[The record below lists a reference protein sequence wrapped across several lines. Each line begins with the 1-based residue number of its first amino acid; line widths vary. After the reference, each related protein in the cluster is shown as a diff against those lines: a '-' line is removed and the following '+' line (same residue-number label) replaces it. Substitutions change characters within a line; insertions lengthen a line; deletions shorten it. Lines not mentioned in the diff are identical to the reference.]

1 MLTTFETLFRKHSSY
16 IIDTSSNTI
25 VIAPNNSKFIYKA
38 FGSVVPMSQISQKKG
53 EQFEVNEK
61 RNSSNFNQIQ
71 LLQKIHIPT
80 VKTLSISKDNSV
92 IKMTKLNSDLFS
104 NLIEEEKTSKEHF
117 VELGVKL
124 AEIHSKLQLLNK
136 EKIRSFEI
144 DKRFNSHCAVNF
156 KYKTVGWVKND
167 DFRKIEDNKLEIA
180 FAKSIKLGLSIL
192 EKYKTYLSQN
202 TIIYGDFKPDN
213 MFIDE
218 DGKITFIDPLFS
230 LARRSCDLGKLGSRV
245 LLLSERAFTKHFT
258 SFVSSYQNSTNVKIK
273 KEEISH
279 MMAFDLLN
287 YFSKVLLLY
296 KKGFTIENLY
306 SDRNIYILSN
316 KIPQLFNE

>member
-1 MLTTFETLFRKHSSY
+1 MLTAFETLFRKHSSH

-25 VIAPNNSKFIYKA
+25 VIAPTNSKFIYKS
-38 FGSVVPMSQISQKKG
+38 FGSVIPMSQISQKKE
-53 EQFEVNEK
+53 EQFEVNKK
-61 RNSSNFNQIQ
+61 RNFSNFNQIH
-71 LLQKIHIPT
+71 LLQKTHIPT

-92 IKMTKLNSDLFS
+92 IKMTKLNSNLFS
-104 NLIEEEKTSKEHF
+104 NLIEEDKVREEQF

-124 AEIHSKLQLLNK
+124 AEIHTKLQLLNK

-144 DKRFNSHCAVNF
+144 DERFNSHCAVNF

-192 EKYKTYLSQN
+192 EKYKTYLSQD

-218 DGKITFIDPLFS
+218 DGKITFIDPLLS

-245 LLLSERAFTKHFT
+245 LLLNERAFTKHFT
-258 SFVSSYQNSTNVKIK
+258 NFVSSYQKSTNIKIK
-273 KEEISH
+273 EVEISH

-287 YFSKVLLLY
+287 YFSKVLLLHR
-296 KKGFTIENLY
+296 KGFTIENLY
-306 SDRNIYILSN
+306 SDQNTYILSN
-316 KIPQLFNE
+316 TIPQLFNE